1 MKALKILERG
11 LRTLCAGL
19 LVAVASALMAAST
32 LLADAALQLVKL
44 ICKIQGV
51 EYHAR

>member
-1 MKALKILERG
+1 MKALKILDRG

-19 LVAVASALMAAST
+19 LVAVASVLMATST
-32 LLADAALQLVKL
+32 LLADAGLQLVKL
-44 ICKIQGV
+44 VCKIQGV